1 MIRRLEALRSQQT
14 DEGFTIVEAVISM
27 VILGILTTGI
37 VTGTNLVSRLTA
49 DNRSRQI
56 AVNLA
61 ERQLDVDRGIL
72 DPFKISGFGVGSAD
86 PSATPAVVQSVSGRD
101 YTVSQATSL
110 VGVDGADI
118 SCGSGKTIYYRRITV
133 TVDWAGRLAST
144 SPVQS
149 DTILAP
155 NGRIN
160 DAATGSIA
168 VQVTGAY
175 GLGESGVTVNITPYS
190 GTAATLQSQPAMTNV
205 DGCSFA
211 LGVYPGTYKVTVSRP
226 GSVDTAQVQVPST
239 LVPVLAGSTA
249 PATFA
254 YDQSGVLPVQY
265 AGGTA
270 TLPSNMPVTFFD
282 PGLPYISSSTLQAP
296 TSVSLYPYPQGY
308 TAIAGAVT
316 DASGV
321 TICAAESPANWTLGT
336 YGGKVLTTAA
346 QSTTA
351 AASPGGTA
359 PTSLKV
365 PMGTFTVR
373 PTTSTT
379 LTAVAQN
386 VTTNGQ
392 PGCKA
397 AAVSSTTPSFT
408 FPNLPA
414 NTTSTLALPYGT
426 YRLTSGAAVTVAPV
440 PDQVSGLL
448 SAYTPGSTTGTGTL
462 TLDPRAGS

>member
-1 MIRRLEALRSQQT
+1 MIRLPEALRSDRT
-14 DEGFTIVEAVISM
+14 DEGFTLVEAVVSM
-27 VILGILTTGI
+27 VILGLLTTGI
-37 VTGTNLVSRLTA
+37 VTGANIVSRLTA

-61 ERQLDVDRGIL
+61 ERQLDIDRGIL
-72 DPFKISGFGVGSAD
+72 DPFKISAFGVGSGD
-86 PSATPAVVQSVSGRD
+86 PSVTPAVVETVSGRD
-101 YTVSQATSL
+101 YSISQATSL

-118 SCGSGKTIYYRRITV
+118 SCGSGKTIYYRRISV

-144 SPVQS
+144 AKVQS
-149 DTILAP
+149 DTIIAP

-175 GLGESGVTVNITPYS
+175 GLGEAGVSVSIAPYS
-190 GTAATLQSQPAMTNV
+190 GTAATLQSQPAVTNV
-205 DGCSFA
+205 DGCSYA
-211 LGVYPGTYKVTVSRP
+211 VGVYPGTYKVTISRP
-226 GSVDTAQVQVPST
+226 GSVDTTQTQSPSA

-254 YDQSGVLPVQY
+254 YDQASTIPVQY

-270 TLPSNMPVTFFD
+270 TLPTNLPVTFLNA
-282 PGLPYISSSTLQAP
+282 GLPYISSSTAAAP
-296 TSVSLYPYPQGY
+296 ASLALYPYPQGY
-308 TAIAGAVT
+308 TAIAGAAT

-321 TICAAESPANWTLGT
+321 AICAAQNPAAWGLGP
-336 YGGKVLTTAA
+336 YGGKNLTTAA

-351 AASPGGTA
+351 GSAPGGTA
-359 PTSLKV
+359 SPALKV
-365 PMGTFTVR
+365 PMGVFTVR
-373 PTTSTT
+373 PSAVTS

-392 PGCKA
+392 PGCKTA
-397 AAVSSTTPSFT
+397 TQASPPTFT

-414 NTTSTLALPYGT
+414 NSTSTLALPYGT
-426 YRLTSGAAVTVAPV
+426 YRLSSGAATLTVAPMTD
-440 PDQVSGLL
+440 PLSGLL
-448 SAYTPGSTTGTGTL
+448 SSYTASVL
-462 TLDPRAGS
+462 TLDPRSGS